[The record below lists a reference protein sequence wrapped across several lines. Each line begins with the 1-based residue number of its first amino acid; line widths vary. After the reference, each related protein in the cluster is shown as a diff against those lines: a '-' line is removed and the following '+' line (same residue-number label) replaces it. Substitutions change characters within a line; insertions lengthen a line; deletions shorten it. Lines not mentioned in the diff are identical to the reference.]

1 MSRVLTEEQRLAKN
15 ARNREYR
22 KNNPEVAK
30 AWYRDNKEKHYENGR
45 QWKKD
50 NPTRVKELAK
60 VYNKR
65 VKERSANDINL
76 SLSRIINQAKGRS
89 KTHNREFNIDLS
101 YIKRLWSI
109 QHGLCK
115 YTKLPMSLAIGSKS
129 ARASLDRIDSKQGY
143 VKGNC
148 QLVLFGIN
156 SFKSETSELEFIK
169 LCKAVAENN

>member
-1 MSRVLTEEQRLAKN
+1 MGRVLTDAQREAKN
-15 ARNREYR
+15 AYNREYR

-30 AWYRDNKEKHYENGR
+30 AWYQANKLTHAENNR
-45 QWKKD
+45 RWKKE
-50 NPTRVKELAK
+50 NPDRVKELAK
-60 VYNKR
+60 AYNER
-65 VKERSANDINL
+65 VKKRSVNDIDL
-76 SLSRIINQAKGRS
+76 SLRRMINQAKGRA
-89 KTHNREFNIDLS
+89 KTHNREFDIDLQ
-101 YIKRLWSI
+101 YIKKLWTK

-129 ARASLDRIDSKQGY
+129 SRASLDRINSKKGY

-156 SFKSETSELEFIK
+156 SFKSETSEKEFIK